1 MVNTPKKKKDS
12 SGQKR
17 LFAIAE
23 AALKDQGWRLERPT
37 DSRKPSERLMTKRG
51 HTLRATIRT
60 SQDEWLAFPL
70 KDAKGT
76 KFGPLATADRV
87 VVATLDPEDSNYA
100 LVFDF
105 PAEDVRERF
114 KKAFDARKRAG
125 LAVVRMQHGMW
136 VSLFR
141 HDGQHPVYYIG
152 GGIALEYKPIAR
164 VSLVDEARAVDDGE
178 STAASL
184 SDVVAAAKR
193 RIAAAAGVTPE
204 QVRISIEA

>member
-1 MVNTPKKKKDS
+1 
-12 SGQKR
+12 
-17 LFAIAE
+17 
-23 AALKDQGWRLERPT
+23 
-37 DSRKPSERLMTKRG
+37 
-51 HTLRATIRT
+51 
-60 SQDEWLAFPL
+60 
-70 KDAKGT
+70 
-76 KFGPLATADRV
+76 
-87 VVATLDPEDSNYA
+87 
-100 LVFDF
+100 
-105 PAEDVRERF
+105 
-114 KKAFDARKRAG
+114 
-125 LAVVRMQHGMW
+125 MW